1 MREKEVLCHYCGQKA
16 ELITRMTSMEIKNQ
30 EVEYQESFYRCEACD
45 EEFEVGKCIND
56 NLLAARDAYRKKNKL
71 LTSSQIAE
79 IRKKYNL
86 SQADFSLALGWGE
99 INITRYE
106 TKQIQDS
113 TYDMILRMVKSNPF
127 MLLQL
132 LEKNKNNFTEEK
144 YKTIEENIRGTIKE
158 NIIQ

>member
-79 IRKKYNL
+79 I
-86 SQADFSLALGWGE
+86 SQMGIEYFLLLLPLLAMNLALF
-99 INITRYE
+99 NILPPLF
-106 TKQIQDS
+106 
-113 TYDMILRMVKSNPF
+113 IL
-127 MLLQL
+127 
-132 LEKNKNNFTEEK
+132 
-144 YKTIEENIRGTIKE
+144 YH
-158 NIIQ
+158 